1 MRLTCLLVP
10 FCVCSFIAADENPDA
25 QYKPGTDAQRQ
36 EGVPQGVVT
45 KHVFE
50 SKVFEK
56 TTREYYVYV
65 PKQYDGIQPAAV
77 MVFQDGHAYVS
88 ETGQVR
94 ATIVLDN
101 LIHRG
106 ELPVIVG
113 VFVNP
118 GHKGDEQPE
127 NRWRASNRSFEYDTL
142 SDQYAR
148 FIHEELLPHVSN
160 SMKLNLSSDPKDRT
174 ICGASSGGICA
185 FTSAWTHPEWFGN
198 VLSHIGSFTNIR
210 GGHEYPALIRKTE
223 RKPIRV
229 YLQDGENDLNN
240 RHGNWWLANLEMDAA
255 LRFQEYDMKFVKG
268 TGAHSLAHG
277 GAVFPESLRWIWR
290 DHTVAT
296 KPQTTE
302 KVKATDVYEAK
313 SIVFTGGELKDEK
326 INYRLMKPT
335 NPNKGEKYPLVVF
348 LHGAGERGHD
358 NAKQLFYFPEQM
370 AQPRWRQSFPC
381 YVLAPQCASG
391 KRWVEVDW
399 SQKDTHTAPETPDD
413 QMKVTISLIE
423 KTMAEEHIDPKRV
436 YLTGLSMGGYGSWD
450 LACRHPE
457 LFAAVAPICG
467 GADNRKVAAMK
478 SLPVWV
484 AHGDAD
490 RAVPVGRS
498 RNAVAALKE
507 AGGAPVYV
515 EYPGVGH
522 NSWTPS
528 YSDYDGLVPWLFRQ
542 RKP

>member
-1 MRLTCLLVP
+1 M
-10 FCVCSFIAADENPDA
+10 
-25 QYKPGTDAQRQ
+25 
-36 EGVPQGVVT
+36 
-45 KHVFE
+45 
-50 SKVFEK
+50 
-56 TTREYYVYV
+56 
-65 PKQYDGIQPAAV
+65 
-77 MVFQDGHAYVS
+77 
-88 ETGQVR
+88 
-94 ATIVLDN
+94 
-101 LIHRG
+101 
-106 ELPVIVG
+106 
-113 VFVNP
+113 
-118 GHKGDEQPE
+118 
-127 NRWRASNRSFEYDTL
+127 
-142 SDQYAR
+142 
-148 FIHEELLPHVSN
+148 
-160 SMKLNLSSDPKDRT
+160 
-174 ICGASSGGICA
+174 
-185 FTSAWTHPEWFGN
+185 
-198 VLSHIGSFTNIR
+198 
-210 GGHEYPALIRKTE
+210 
-223 RKPIRV
+223 
-229 YLQDGENDLNN
+229 
-240 RHGNWWLANLEMDAA
+240 
-255 LRFQEYDMKFVKG
+255 
-268 TGAHSLAHG
+268 
-277 GAVFPESLRWIWR
+277 
-290 DHTVAT
+290 
-296 KPQTTE
+296 
-302 KVKATDVYEAK
+302 
-313 SIVFTGGELKDEK
+313 
-326 INYRLMKPT
+326 
-335 NPNKGEKYPLVVF
+335 F